1 MNYTDRQMCIQAV
14 YKLHQHLCCPRDHHR
29 LYPMPVCCKSPLYP
43 HEHCCLLEVW
53 YLRCY
58 KQLPK
63 NQHNE
68 SIVYVVLSNR
78 STILTL
84 TGNSNILTVGT
95 IVNTNGASW
104 TIEEWALSTNTL
116 QIIQN
121 DQSCS
126 LTKTSA
132 ASSSSTCFHRNNYSG
147 CNNIKRW

>member
-1 MNYTDRQMCIQAV
+1 MYPSCVQATPASMLPQRSSQTV
-14 YKLHQHLCCPRDHHR
+14 PHACLLQISTLPSRA
-29 LYPMPVCCKSPLYP
+29 LLPPWSLISPL
-43 HEHCCLLEVW
+43 L
-53 YLRCY
+53 
-58 KQLPK
+58 QTTAK